1 MPTAMA
7 SSTSMPRSEWRLAS
21 KSWMEVAVPDE
32 CCPVPEA
39 GSSACELGV
48 AGSSGACPTNGSI
61 GKLIDSLTLKAMLA
75 RPLTEIRPMEYRF
88 CKDPDCP
95 TVYYSV
101 DGLQTFSEADLRER
115 VYQKHQQDGEVLI
128 CYCFRHKVGDVL
140 SDVTNAGGASVI
152 GKIEAGIQ
160 ASQCACDIRNPQ
172 GSCCL
177 GNVRALVKTLTAA
190 V

>member
-1 MPTAMA
+1 M
-7 SSTSMPRSEWRLAS
+7 
-21 KSWMEVAVPDE
+21 PDE
-32 CCPVPEA
+32 CCSFPEA
-39 GSSACELGV
+39 GSSTRELRVV
-48 AGSSGACPTNGSI
+48 APGGACPTNGRI

-75 RPLTEIRPMEYRF
+75 KPLTELRPTEYRF
-88 CKDPDCP
+88 CTDSDCP

-101 DGLQTFSEADLRER
+101 DGLQTFTEANLRER
-115 VYQKHQQDGEVLI
+115 VYQKHPQDREVLI

-140 SDVTNAGGASVI
+140 SDASNAGGATVI
-152 GKIEAGIQ
+152 ESIDAGIQ
-160 ASQCACDIRNPQ
+160 AGQCACDIRNPQ